1 MSKIRKYTELQ
12 RREVESALHEAVT
25 VEEYQ
30 RVQAVWLQILFGLN
44 AAEIGRA
51 LGLHT
56 ASVWRIHARY
66 HSEGAKVFKTALKGG
81 RRNANMDVFEE
92 KKMMQ
97 PFLMRMRHEGRG
109 EVAEIRRV
117 YEAMLG
123 RRVSD
128 STVYRL
134 LKRHGLNSTG
144 KVILL

>member
-1 MSKIRKYTELQ
+1 MSKNGKYTELQ
-12 RREVESALHEAVT
+12 RREVESALHEAWT
-25 VEEYQ
+25 VDEYQ
-30 RVQAVWLQILFGLN
+30 RVQAVWLQMLLGLS
-44 AAEIGRA
+44 AVEIGRV

-66 HSEGAKVFKTALKGG
+66 HREGAKVFRTALKGG

-97 PFLMRMRHEGRG
+97 PFLMRMRNEGG
-109 EVAEIRRV
+109 VDIAEIRRV

-144 KVILL
+144 KVILF

>member
-1 MSKIRKYTELQ
+1 VSKIRKYTELH
-12 RREVESALHEAVT
+12 RREVESALHEAET
-25 VEEYQ
+25 VEEFQ
-30 RVQAVWLQILFGLN
+30 RVQAVWLQILFGLS
-44 AAEIGRA
+44 AAEIGMA

-66 HSEGAKVFKTALKGG
+66 HRVGAKVFRTALKGG

-92 KKMMQ
+92 KKLMQ
-97 PFLMRMRHEGRG
+97 PFVVRMRNEGRV
-109 EVAEIRRV
+109 EVPEIRQA

-134 LKRHGLNSTG
+134 LKRHGLNRQA
-144 KVILL
+144 K

>member
-1 MSKIRKYTELQ
+1 MSKIKKYTELQ

-30 RVQAVWLQILFGLN
+30 RVQAVWLQILFGLS
-44 AAEIGRA
+44 AAEISRA
-51 LGLHT
+51 IGIHT

-66 HSEGAKVFKTALKGG
+66 HREGAKVFRTALKGG
-81 RRNANMDVFEE
+81 RRNANMDIFEE

-97 PFLMRMRHEGRG
+97 PFVMRMRNEGRV
-109 EVAEIRRV
+109 EVAEIRRAC
-117 YEAMLG
+117 ETMLG

-134 LKRHGLNSTG
+134 LKRHGLSMQRWSLA
-144 KVILL
+144 K